1 MTKRRVVV
9 TGFGALAPNG
19 NTAESFWSATC
30 AGKSG
35 IARIEAFDPSGFAVQ
50 VAGEVKGFDPAK
62 FVPNRKALKVMGRNI
77 RFGVAA
83 SRMAMEHSG
92 LLESV
97 PDPARFGVVMGSG
110 IVPTDVE
117 EVGQAILASLDEEG
131 RFDLRRFGTTG
142 QKTLFPLWLLKHLPN
157 MVAAHVSIFHQ
168 AQGPNNTIVTA
179 CSASTQAIG
188 EAMRVL
194 ERGDADVMLAGGAD
208 SRIDPLSL
216 VAYALLGALSTSDR
230 EPQRVSR
237 PFDRDRDGFVLGEG
251 AAVLVLETEEH
262 AKARGATIH
271 AECVGYG
278 SSFDAFAATQ
288 PEPEGRGAIQS
299 MRAALKDA
307 ALSADDIDYIAA
319 HGTSTVLNDQTET
332 VAVKQVFGDRARKV
346 PMSSVK
352 SMVGHLIGAAGA
364 VGALTGILA
373 IRDGVLP
380 PTINQE
386 HKDPLCDLDYVPN
399 EARKARVR
407 AVLSN
412 SFGFG
417 GQNASL
423 VIREY
428 EG

>member
-1 MTKRRVVV
+1 MKRRVVV

-19 NTAESFWSATC
+19 NTAESFWSATRE
-30 AGKSG
+30 GRSG
-35 IARIEAFDPSGFAVQ
+35 IARIAAFDPSGFDVK

-92 LLESV
+92 LLEAP

-117 EVGQAILASLDEEG
+117 EIGQAIVASLDEEG
-131 RFDLRRFGTTG
+131 RFDLGRFGTTG

-194 ERGDADVMLAGGAD
+194 ERGDADVMLAGGSD

-216 VAYALLGALSTSDR
+216 VAYTLLGALSTAGR
-230 EPQRVSR
+230 EPERVSR
-237 PFDRDRDGFVLGEG
+237 PFDRERDGFVLGEG

-262 AKARGATIH
+262 ARARGATIY

-307 ALSADDIDYIAA
+307 SLSPDDIDYIAA

-332 VAVKQVFGDRARKV
+332 VAVKQVFGARAPRV

-364 VGALTGILA
+364 LGALTGILA
-373 IRDGVLP
+373 IRDGALP

-399 EARKARVR
+399 VAREARVR
-407 AVLSN
+407 TVLSN

-428 EG
+428 AG